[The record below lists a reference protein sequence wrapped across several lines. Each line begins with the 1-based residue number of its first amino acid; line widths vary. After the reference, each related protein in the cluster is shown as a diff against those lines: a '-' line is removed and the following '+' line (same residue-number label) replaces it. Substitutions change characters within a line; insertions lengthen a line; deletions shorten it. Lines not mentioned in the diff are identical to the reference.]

1 MGAITCLRYHLVVLP
16 ALVVETYTQDS
27 VGVFSPGA
35 KRYDRVS
42 RSVISDRDSFL
53 AILYQV
59 YQAYREIALL
69 GDVD

>member
-1 MGAITCLRYHLVVLP
+1 MEPIVVAFISL
-16 ALVVETYTQDS
+16 TYTQDS

-42 RSVISDRDSFL
+42 QHVVSDRDSFL